1 VTGDWQVLDLSD
13 FSSTVEV
20 RTGRILAGGRQ
31 IPVADLAMILT
42 GPGTRWSG
50 DLVALAARHD
60 VVLLACDWRGVPYS
74 ATVPWSHATRVGARH
89 RAQSQM
95 SLPQKKNAW
104 MRIVRAKITGQA
116 ANLIGEVPTTAK
128 RLQDLV
134 PRVRSGDPDNLEAQ
148 AARIYWSAF
157 LPTERFVR
165 DRAGGGVNP
174 LLNYGYAILRGMVLR
189 SIVLAG
195 LSPAF
200 GIEHRNRSNPF
211 ALADDLIEPFRPA
224 VDWIARDLGSFAEL
238 SDRSVKQRLVSV
250 LSTPMAGTGP
260 TIATETQDLAQRFA
274 GLAEGQASRLAVPV
288 WRPKDG

>member
-42 GPGTRWSG
+42 GPGTRWCG

-60 VVLLACDWRGVPYS
+60 VVLIACDWRGVPYS

-89 RAQSQM
+89 RAQSVL
-95 SLPQKKNAW
+95 SLPRKKNAW
-104 MRIVRAKITGQA
+104 MRIVRAKIAGQA
-116 ANLIGEVPTTAK
+116 ANLSSGAPRAAG
-128 RLQDLV
+128 RLLDLV

-148 AARIYWSAF
+148 AARIYWGAY
-157 LPTERFVR
+157 LPSERFAR
-165 DRAGGGVNP
+165 DRAGGGVNA

-195 LSPAF
+195 LSPTF
-200 GIEHRNRSNPF
+200 GIEHCNRSNPF

-224 VDWIARDLGSFAEL
+224 VDWIARDLGSFADL
-238 SDRSVKQRLVSV
+238 SDRSVKQRLVAV

-260 TIATETQDLAQRFA
+260 TIATETRDLAQRFA
-274 GLAEGQASRLAVPV
+274 GLVEGYESRLEVPI
-288 WRPKDG
+288 WRPADG